1 MRSNTQENVEMGKGG
16 HGHTHESQMVTIIV
30 NGREEEVPK
39 HDDLTYAA
47 LIALAYDNPPTGEFI
62 YWTITYR
69 RGHGNKPE
77 GTVTEGGSVKPKEGM
92 IFNVSFTDKS

>member
-1 MRSNTQENVEMGKGG
+1 MENRTEHSEHKGQG
-16 HGHTHESQMVTIIV
+16 PHGHPHEDKTVTILV

-39 HDDLTYAA
+39 NDPLTFNE
-47 LIALAYDNPPTGEFI
+47 LIRLAYNNPPTGEFI

-69 RGHGNKPE
+69 KGHADKPQ

-92 IFNVSFTDKS
+92 IFNVTYTDKS